1 MSAKSKSSMY
11 NMKDLNFF
19 IKTIEKD
26 ISDKFNKMNIKDFNS
41 MPTTPTSI
49 LKKVEDQMK
58 ALAQVKDIKAQMSNT
73 CPNIAQVLSTLD
85 SNTNKASGINQV
97 RHHHV
102 AGTETHRQLNSGANL
117 LLQPGH

>member
-1 MSAKSKSSMY
+1 
-11 NMKDLNFF
+11 
-19 IKTIEKD
+19 
-26 ISDKFNKMNIKDFNS
+26 
-41 MPTTPTSI
+41 
-49 LKKVEDQMK
+49 MK

-73 CPNIAQVLSTLD
+73 CPNIAQVLSTID
-85 SNTNKASGINQV
+85 SKGTGHNQV